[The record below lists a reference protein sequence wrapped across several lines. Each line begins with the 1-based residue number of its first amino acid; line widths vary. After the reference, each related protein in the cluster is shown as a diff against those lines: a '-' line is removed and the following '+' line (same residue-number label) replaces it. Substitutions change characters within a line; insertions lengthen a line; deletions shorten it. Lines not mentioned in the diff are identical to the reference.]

1 MMKLYLSC
9 DMEGTA
15 GICSWDQCDPKNV
28 TEYPIYRR
36 WMSREVR
43 AAIEGARL
51 AEPCDVLVNDS
62 HSQMHN
68 LLFDEL
74 PDDIR
79 VLSGYR
85 KAYSMV
91 QGGDE
96 GFDGA
101 FFTGY
106 HAGIGV
112 ERAVLAHTYSP
123 NVLYSVRI
131 NGVEF
136 DEALLNAAYLGEFG
150 VPVLLVTGD
159 DAVCNAVRRHLPWA
173 EFAQVKRSIDYYS
186 ADSLT
191 PAAAIALIAETART
205 AVERRGQARPFRV
218 EGPVTLEIESA
229 SVECA
234 DYIAL
239 VPGFARSGGRSL
251 RFTAPTYVPAFQALI
266 AAMRIGRSAAERA

>member
-1 MMKLYLSC
+1 MKLYISC

-15 GICSWDQCDPKNV
+15 GVCSWEQCDPNNT

-36 WMSREVR
+36 LMSREVR
-43 AAIEGARL
+43 AAIDGARA
-51 AEPCDVLVNDS
+51 AEPCEVLVNDA
-62 HSQMHN
+62 HSRMHN

-74 PDDIR
+74 PEDIR

-85 KAYSMV
+85 KALSMV

-131 NGVEF
+131 DGTEC
-136 DEALLNAAYLGEFG
+136 DETLLNAAYLGEFG
-150 VPVLLVTGD
+150 VPVLLVSGD
-159 DAVCNAVRRHLPWA
+159 EALCASTRKHLPWVRC
-173 EFAQVKRSIDYYS
+173 AQVKRSTDYYS

-191 PAAAIALIAETART
+191 PGAALALIAETARE
-205 AVERRGQARPFRV
+205 AVLHRAEARPFRFD
-218 EGPVTLEIESA
+218 GPVTLEIEAA

-234 DYIAL
+234 DYMAL
-239 VPGFARSGGRSL
+239 IPGFTRPGGRSL
-251 RFTAPTYVPAFQALI
+251 RFQAPRYILAFQALI
-266 AAMRIGRSAAERA
+266 AAMRIGRAAADRA

>member
-1 MMKLYLSC
+1 MKLYISC

-15 GICSWDQCDPKNV
+15 GICSWNQCDPTNT

-36 WMSREVR
+36 MMSREVR
-43 AAIEGARL
+43 AAIDGARSV
-51 AEPCDVLVNDS
+51 EPCDVLVNDS
-62 HSQMHN
+62 HSRMHN
-68 LLFDEL
+68 VLFEEL
-74 PDDIR
+74 PNDIR

-85 KAYSMV
+85 KAFSMV
-91 QGGDE
+91 QSGDE

-123 NVLYSVRI
+123 NVLYGVRV

-159 DAVCNAVRRHLPWA
+159 EAVCTAVREHLPWV
-173 EFAQVKRSIDYYS
+173 ECAQVKRSIDYYS
-186 ADSLT
+186 VDSLT
-191 PAAAIALIAETART
+191 PAAAIALIADAARS
-205 AVERRGQARPFRV
+205 AMLRRTQARPFRV
-218 EGPVTLEIESA
+218 EGPVTLQIETA
-229 SVECA
+229 GVECA

-239 VPGFARSGGRSL
+239 VPGFARVGGRSL
-251 RFTAPTYVPAFQALI
+251 RFSAASYLPVFQALI

>member
-1 MMKLYLSC
+1 MKLYISC

-15 GICSWDQCDPKNV
+15 GVCSWDQCDPKNV
-28 TEYPIYRR
+28 SEYPIYRR
-36 WMSREVR
+36 LMSREVR

-51 AEPCDVLVNDS
+51 AEPCEVLVNDA
-62 HSQMHN
+62 HSRMRN

-74 PDDIR
+74 PHDIR

-85 KAYSMV
+85 KALSMV
-91 QGGDE
+91 QSGDE

-123 NVLYSVRI
+123 HVLYGVRI
-131 NGVEF
+131 NGTEF
-136 DEALLNAAYLGEFG
+136 DETLLNAAYLGEYG
-150 VPVLLVTGD
+150 VPLLLITGD
-159 DAVCNAVRRHLPWA
+159 EALCTATRRALPWV
-173 EFAQVKRSIDYYS
+173 ECAQVKRSTDYYS

-191 PAAAIALIAETART
+191 PTAAIELIGEAARN
-205 AVERRGQARPFRV
+205 AVKHRAQARPFRV
-218 EGPVTLEIESA
+218 EGPVTLDIEAA

-239 VPGFARSGGRSL
+239 VPGFARIAGRSL
-251 RFTAPTYVPAFQALI
+251 RFTAPSYLPVFQALI
-266 AAMRIGRSAAERA
+266 AGMRIGGAAAERA